1 VSMRKT
7 FKTGLVVATVAVSL
21 SACALE
27 PEALG
32 EIRADLKRHAET
44 LPQETLS
51 QPLTVDDAIALAV
64 AHNLDSR
71 VKLLE
76 EVLAQGKAD
85 LSIFAL
91 LPEMAAKGGL
101 SRRGP
106 RKATTSKDLSAGTT
120 GNYSTSDDVIS
131 RTGDLTA
138 TWNLMDFG
146 IAMLRAD
153 QESDRV
159 TLAQEK
165 RRRALHLLIQDVQAA
180 YWKAVINEYAERKYN
195 ALELRLI
202 RSVKDAEE
210 AERSQ
215 VGDPMQM
222 LAHQRAIVD
231 TMRQIAEMQRQT
243 ATARA
248 DLAGLMGVQSH
259 TAFQLAELKE
269 GGTLVV
275 DPPAADVEA
284 LQQVALD
291 NRPELRVEEAQ
302 FRIDVQEIYTELLK
316 SLPGIG
322 PFIGGHY
329 DANSYLKYNAWA
341 DAGVQVAW
349 NLVDF
354 LSAPKRIGQAQNVAE
369 VTRARRLA
377 LGMAVVTQVR
387 VADIQYRHAM
397 KEFRLT
403 EQMAGID
410 RRITSLAG
418 KSRSA
423 GSGSAMEEIKAEAAG
438 MLSTLRRF
446 ILYSDLQ
453 AAKARLNA
461 AMGLD
466 PQPPMP
472 ETRPTAA
479 LEVSPRVVAHLT
491 R

>member
-1 VSMRKT
+1 MERIAPFRSA
-7 FKTGLVVATVAVSL
+7 FVAVAL
-21 SACALE
+21 GLAVSACAIE
-27 PEALG
+27 PEQLG
-32 EIRADLKRHAET
+32 EIRQDLKLHADS
-44 LPQETLS
+44 LPREVFAR
-51 QPLTVDDAIALAV
+51 PLTVDDAIALAI

-76 EVLAQGKAD
+76 ELLAQGKAD
-85 LSIFAL
+85 ISTFAM
-91 LPEMAAKGGL
+91 LPEIAAKAGM

-106 RKATTSKDLSAGTT
+106 RKATTSKDLST
-120 GNYSTSDDVIS
+120 GATSTSYSTSDDPVS

-138 TWNLMDFG
+138 SWNLMDFG
-146 IAMLRAD
+146 IALLRAD
-153 QESDRV
+153 QEDNRV
-159 TLAQEK
+159 KIAQEK
-165 RRRALHLLIQDVQAA
+165 RRRAVHQLVQDVQAA
-180 YWKAVINEYAERKYN
+180 YWKAVVNEYAERKYN
-195 ALELRLI
+195 ALELRLL
-202 RSVKDAEE
+202 RSVTDAED
-210 AERSQ
+210 AERSK

-248 DLAGLMGVQSH
+248 DLAGLMGVQSVA
-259 TAFQLAELKE
+259 AFQLAELNDGADLKVE
-269 GGTLVV
+269 A
-275 DPPAADVEA
+275 PAADIEA

-291 NRPELRVEEAQ
+291 NRPELRSEEAQ
-302 FRIDVQEIYTELLK
+302 FHVDVQDIYNELLK

-329 DANSYLKYNAWA
+329 DSNSYLKYNAWA

-354 LSAPKRIGQAQNVAE
+354 ISAPKRIEQAKGVAE
-369 VTRARRLA
+369 ITRARRLA

-387 VADIQYRHAM
+387 VADIQYRHAL
-397 KEFRLT
+397 KEYRLT

-418 KSRSA
+418 KSRDA
-423 GSGSAMEEIKAEAAG
+423 GSGSAMEEIKAEASA

-446 ILYSDLQ
+446 ILYSDVQ
-453 AAKARLNA
+453 GAKARLNA

-466 PQPPMP
+466 PQRPP
-472 ETRPTAA
+472 
-479 LEVSPRVVAHLT
+479 EVSSVTAGSGR
-491 R
+491 